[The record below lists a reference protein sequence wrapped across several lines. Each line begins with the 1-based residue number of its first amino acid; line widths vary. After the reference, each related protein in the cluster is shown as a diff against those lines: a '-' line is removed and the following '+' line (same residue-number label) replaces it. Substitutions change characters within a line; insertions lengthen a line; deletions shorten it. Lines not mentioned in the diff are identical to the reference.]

1 MHHVLLHVYSFLYYL
16 LKCLLPTII
25 NYLLFIITVSV
36 HIITTSSD
44 LLQEILRY
52 VWKHLMSHT
61 LQKSILPHK
70 LPLPQFRTIF
80 LRQLLII
87 SRLIQLHYQPILRDE
102 TRHSRSML
110 HLLILALVVIIRLRV
125 DT

>member
-25 NYLLFIITVSV
+25 VILLFIITVSV

-70 LPLPQFRTIF
+70 LPLPQFRTIL

-87 SRLIQLHYQPILRDE
+87 SRLIQLHHQPILSYE
-102 TRHSRSML
+102 TLYFRVML
-110 HLLILALVVIIRLRV
+110 HLLILSLVIIRLRM

>member
-25 NYLLFIITVSV
+25 VILLFIITVSV

-61 LQKSILPHK
+61 LQKFILPHK
-70 LPLPQFRTIF
+70 LPLPQFRTIL

-87 SRLIQLHYQPILRDE
+87 SCLIQLHHQPILSYE
-102 TRHSRSML
+102 TLYSRVML
-110 HLLILALVVIIRLRV
+110 HLLILSLVIIRLRV